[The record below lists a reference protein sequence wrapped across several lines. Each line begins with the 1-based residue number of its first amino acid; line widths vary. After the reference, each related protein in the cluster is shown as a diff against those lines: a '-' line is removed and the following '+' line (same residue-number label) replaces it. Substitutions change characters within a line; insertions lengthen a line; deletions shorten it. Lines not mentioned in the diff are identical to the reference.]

1 MENIINKANLLWG
14 GVITILSAL
23 FGQYWFLFAGLIM
36 FNIIDW
42 LTGWYY
48 AYTNHLESS
57 KVGAKG
63 IIKKVGYWIVI
74 LVAFFVANCF
84 VSLGELIGVN
94 LGFSTLIGWFV
105 LASYLVNELRSIL
118 ENAVKLGWNV
128 PEFLVKG
135 LEIADNAIDRAANK
149 EGVE

>member
-1 MENIINKANLLWG
+1 
-14 GVITILSAL
+14 
-23 FGQYWFLFAGLIM
+23 
-36 FNIIDW
+36 
-42 LTGWYY
+42 
-48 AYTNHLESS
+48 
-57 KVGAKG
+57 
-63 IIKKVGYWIVI
+63 
-74 LVAFFVANCF
+74 